1 MKKLNK
7 VVALT
12 SVCLLAL
19 GATQLCAQDEGQGRG
34 RRGGGGGGFGGG
46 DPAQFQQQRMER
58 LKEQLEVKDDT
69 EWKAIE
75 PLITKVM
82 DAQRDL
88 NTTRIAG
95 GGRGGR
101 GGGGGGFGGGG
112 GGGGFGGA
120 EPAPEV
126 AALTTAIESKA
137 SNADIKAALTKY
149 RDVRKA
155 KEAALT
161 KAQDDLRKVVSVRQE
176 AILVTSNIL
185 N

>member
-7 VVALT
+7 VIALT

-19 GATQLCAQDEGQGRG
+19 GATQLNAQDDGQGRG
-34 RRGGGGGGFGGG
+34 RRGGGGGGGGGGFGGG
-46 DPAQFQQQRMER
+46 DPAQFQQQRMDR

-101 GGGGGGFGGGG
+101 GGGGGGGGRGGGRG
-112 GGGGFGGA
+112 GW
-120 EPAPEV
+120 
-126 AALTTAIESKA
+126 
-137 SNADIKAALTKY
+137 
-149 RDVRKA
+149 
-155 KEAALT
+155 
-161 KAQDDLRKVVSVRQE
+161 
-176 AILVTSNIL
+176 
-185 N
+185 